1 MNLHDKPFD
10 ETTLTKL
17 TLVERFVNQ
26 KKKISIINSLIS

>member
-26 KKKISIINSLIS
+26 KKEDFHN